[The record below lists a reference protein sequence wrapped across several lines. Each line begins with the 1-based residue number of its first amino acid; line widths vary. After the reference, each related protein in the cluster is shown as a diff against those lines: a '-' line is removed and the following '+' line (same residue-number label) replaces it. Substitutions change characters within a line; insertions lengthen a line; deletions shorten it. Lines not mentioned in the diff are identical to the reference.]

1 MYYLLT
7 NADFF
12 QLFAKV
18 CTHFLCILQLI
29 LFPSFVFKNN
39 LMFDGTII
47 LSVAGKNLHNN
58 ESVAIKLVTVLLLN
72 LLYYYVGTACTV
84 TVRCLSVPFA
94 HCGGFAAV
102 GPADRRYRS
111 IAARPAQCCSST
123 RPQHGTQQQMRAVL
137 CLQLT

>member
-72 LLYYYVGTACTV
+72 LLYYFVGTVCIV
-84 TVRCLSVPFA
+84 TVRCLSVPLPT
-94 HCGGFAAV
+94 AA
-102 GPADRRYRS
+102 GLLLWARRIGDIDRLLHDRRS
-111 IAARPAQCCSST
+111 AAAARGRSTAHSSKCGQCCVYS
-123 RPQHGTQQQMRAVL
+123 
-137 CLQLT
+137 